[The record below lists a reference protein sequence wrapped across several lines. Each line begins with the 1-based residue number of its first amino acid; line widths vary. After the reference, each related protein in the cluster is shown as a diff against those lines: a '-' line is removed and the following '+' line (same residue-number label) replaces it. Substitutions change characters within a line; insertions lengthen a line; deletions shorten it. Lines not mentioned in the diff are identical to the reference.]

1 MSFINSFF
9 ENKGEH
15 VQRLFF
21 DIRFL
26 FFGFTLIS
34 SLGFLI
40 IYSFLYGYYFS
51 GDKIFQISN
60 FNIVSNLIP
69 FSIQTLTITSIFFIC
84 IYYIISASI
93 PLMRKNK
100 EKKGAIFILLVL
112 IIFLL
117 NFFITMFFANEIT
130 FISML
135 SFAFI
140 WIFVGFTLCFLYTI
154 NIAEKHPILMISAA
168 VLQFLL
174 LAFIGQVLSVMK
186 LLDESIYMELSTVLF
201 IPCLFITLIIFRHYH
216 SKKWFNFISCLPF
229 SIIISM
235 LLSLGLGENNIVF
248 FSEKA
253 IFIVTMPILHFAI
266 LKIVKLTQKKIEEKV
281 KLGASEKSEGEV
293 EEKQEENK
301 EKSFENNSIFYIVIY
316 RCYSVLSNKANNVV
330 RLVIGLVLLLAFVSL
345 PRFSLWSGQ
354 FIRII
359 NQPFEKTIKI
369 TYVNQSG
376 KESDLVGNYY
386 IENNSILYI
395 SNRCW
400 DLEVIKP
407 INYHIK
413 PTDKENEQSCEK
425 KDSTV

>member
-9 ENKGEH
+9 EKKAEP

-51 GDKIFQISN
+51 GDEFFQISN

-117 NFFITMFFANEIT
+117 NLFITMFFANEIT

-186 LLDESIYMELSTVLF
+186 VLDESIYMELSTVLF
-201 IPCLFITLIIFRHYH
+201 IPCLLITLIIFRHYH
-216 SKKWFNFISCLPF
+216 SKKWFNSISCLPF

-235 LLSLGLGENNIVF
+235 LLSLGLGKNNIVF
-248 FSEKA
+248 LSEKA
-253 IFIVTMPILHFAI
+253 IFIATMPILHFAI
-266 LKIVKLTQKKIEEKV
+266 LKIVKLTQKKIEKKV
-281 KLGASEKSEGEV
+281 KLGTSRKIQ
-293 EEKQEENK
+293 EKQEENK
-301 EKSFENNSIFYIVIY
+301 EKSFENNSILYIVIY
-316 RCYSVLSNKANNVV
+316 KCYSILSNKANNVV
-330 RLVIGLVLLLAFVSL
+330 RLVIGLVLLFAFVSL

-359 NQPFEKTIKI
+359 NQPFEKPIKI

-376 KESDLVGNYY
+376 KESNLVGNYY

-413 PTDKENEQSCEK
+413 PIDKENKQSCEK
-425 KDSTV
+425 KDPTV

>member
-9 ENKGEH
+9 EKKAEP

-51 GDKIFQISN
+51 GDEFFQISN

-117 NFFITMFFANEIT
+117 NLFITMFFANEIT

-186 LLDESIYMELSTVLF
+186 VLDESIYMELSTVLF
-201 IPCLFITLIIFRHYH
+201 IPCLLITLIIFRHYH
-216 SKKWFNFISCLPF
+216 SKKWFNSISCLPF

-235 LLSLGLGENNIVF
+235 LLSLGLGKNNIVF
-248 FSEKA
+248 LSEKA
-253 IFIVTMPILHFAI
+253 IFIATMPILHFAI
-266 LKIVKLTQKKIEEKV
+266 LKIVKLTQKKIEKKV
-281 KLGASEKSEGEV
+281 KLGTSRKI

-301 EKSFENNSIFYIVIY
+301 EKSFENNSILYIVIY
-316 RCYSVLSNKANNVV
+316 KCYSILSNKANNVV
-330 RLVIGLVLLLAFVSL
+330 RLVIGLVLLFAFVSL

-359 NQPFEKTIKI
+359 NQPFEKPIKI

-376 KESDLVGNYY
+376 KESNLVGNYY

-413 PTDKENEQSCEK
+413 PIDKENKQSCEK
-425 KDSTV
+425 KDPTV

>member
-9 ENKGEH
+9 EKKAEP

-51 GDKIFQISN
+51 GDEFFQISN

-117 NFFITMFFANEIT
+117 NLFITMFFANEIT

-186 LLDESIYMELSTVLF
+186 VLDESIYMELSTVLF
-201 IPCLFITLIIFRHYH
+201 IPCLLITLIIFRHYH
-216 SKKWFNFISCLPF
+216 SKKWFNSISCLPF

-235 LLSLGLGENNIVF
+235 LLSLGLGKNNIVF
-248 FSEKA
+248 LSEKA
-253 IFIVTMPILHFAI
+253 IFIATMPILHFAI
-266 LKIVKLTQKKIEEKV
+266 LKIVKLTQKKIEKKV
-281 KLGASEKSEGEV
+281 KLGTSRKIQ
-293 EEKQEENK
+293 EKQEENK
-301 EKSFENNSIFYIVIY
+301 EKSFENNSILYIVIY
-316 RCYSVLSNKANNVV
+316 KCYSILSNKANNVV
-330 RLVIGLVLLLAFVSL
+330 RLVIGLVLLFAFVSL

-359 NQPFEKTIKI
+359 NQPFEKPIKI

-376 KESDLVGNYY
+376 KESNLVE
-386 IENNSILYI
+386 III
-395 SNRCW
+395 
-400 DLEVIKP
+400 
-407 INYHIK
+407 
-413 PTDKENEQSCEK
+413 
-425 KDSTV
+425 